1 LDPTAHTCTA
11 CSNDNTNSPSN
22 SVKTCSSI
30 AEGKATACMPGYILI
45 TTGDNTDSGKINR
58 CKACDANSPPNANT
72 CTNSLSGADTCKTG
86 YSKLGS

>member
-1 LDPTAHTCTA
+1 
-11 CSNDNTNSPSN
+11 
-22 SVKTCSSI
+22 
-30 AEGKATACMPGYILI
+30 MPGYILI